1 MSRTNDPWIFPR
13 ACDSHL
19 GTPCSHRFRPA
30 VNRRWAAI
38 EKQMSAIDAAFLLHG
53 GLTRDGETHECE
65 YRWLRRPCSTELI
78 VRPCR
83 LPDQPGEPGDP
94 SRQPPA
100 APE

>member
-19 GTPCSHRFRPA
+19 GTPCSYRFRPA
-30 VNRRWAAI
+30 VNRRWAAVKI
-38 EKQMSAIDAAFLLHG
+38 QMSAIDAAFLLHG
-53 GLTRDGETHECE
+53 GGLTRNGETHECE
-65 YRWLRRPCSTELI
+65 YRWLRRTCSTELI

-83 LPDQPGEPGDP
+83 LPDQPGDSPQ
-94 SRQPPA
+94 QPPA

>member
-1 MSRTNDPWIFPR
+1 MSRTNGPWIFPR
-13 ACDSHL
+13 ACDRHL
-19 GTPCSHRFRPA
+19 GNPCSSRFRPA

-38 EKQMSAIDAAFLLHG
+38 EKQMSAIDAVFLLHGG

-65 YRWLRRPCSTELI
+65 YRWLRRTCSAELI

-83 LPDQPGEPGDP
+83 LPDQPGVSP
-94 SRQPPA
+94 QQTPA